1 MSDDENDP
9 REALLKQHRIQKK
22 ELQAQIQGLKK
33 SVGKADKKK
42 KKEVTESIAKLEDE
56 LTTRHK
62 TELEEFDKTS
72 SDDHRLDSLTN
83 GVETNLKLED
93 KDDHENY
100 GAHEDDDDAPL
111 GPMRVK
117 HESQNVS
124 KAQKKRDA
132 KAAKEKARLL
142 EIEKQE
148 EENKFG
154 ARAKEQETIAS
165 KLKERQ
171 LKLKDIPSN
180 GDCLFAGL
188 VDQLSQLDIESSV
201 GQLRDQ
207 TATELESR
215 PDEYSPFLTN
225 PSTGDMYTEEEYK
238 DYCQKMRSCPV
249 WGGQIEL
256 KALSTVLKK
265 PIKVIQG
272 EGPDILIGEDQHS
285 DPLLLTYHR
294 HLHGLGEHYN
304 SVTSIL

>member
-1 MSDDENDP
+1 MSDDELDA
-9 REALLKQHRIQKK
+9 REALLKQHRNEKK
-22 ELQAQIQGLKK
+22 ELQAQRQALKK
-33 SVGKADKKK
+33 SVGTSDKKK
-42 KKEVTESIAKLEDE
+42 KKEVLESIAKLEDE
-56 LTTRHK
+56 LNTRHK
-62 TELEEFDKTS
+62 TELEEFDKTA
-72 SDDHRLDSLTN
+72 SDDNRLDNLTN
-83 GVETNLKLED
+83 GVEANLKLDVD
-93 KDDHENY
+93 KDDHETN
-100 GAHEDDDDAPL
+100 AVEDDDDAPL
-111 GPMRVK
+111 GPMRIK
-117 HESQNVS
+117 QESQKVS

-142 EIEKQE
+142 EIEQQE

-154 ARAKEQETIAS
+154 ARAKEKDMIAS
-165 KLKERQ
+165 KLKGKQ
-171 LKLKDIPSN
+171 LKLKEIPSN

-188 VDQLSQLDIESSV
+188 VDQLSQLNIESSV
-201 GQLRDQ
+201 SQLRDQ

-238 DYCQKMRSCPV
+238 HYCQKMRSSPV

-256 KALSTVLKK
+256 KALSTILKR

-272 EGPDILIGEDQHS
+272 EGPDILIGEDMHS

-304 SVTSIL
+304 SVTSII